1 MTPPIIGNNLVRGSW
16 VLPQGVLRDFLL
28 SLLTPPNIFGTISTR
43 SSMRGKSEA
52 EKVSERIAKLVNDL
66 TLDLDQVGIY
76 LARHSDTT
84 YRRVQE
90 VAEASKYEKEE
101 TNGDINY

>member
-1 MTPPIIGNNLVRGSW
+1 
-16 VLPQGVLRDFLL
+16 
-28 SLLTPPNIFGTISTR
+28 
-43 SSMRGKSEA
+43 MRGKSEA
-52 EKVSERIAKLVNDL
+52 EKVSEKIARLVNDL
-66 TLDLDQVGIY
+66 TLDLEQVGIY
-76 LARHSDTT
+76 LARHSNTT

>member
-1 MTPPIIGNNLVRGSW
+1 
-16 VLPQGVLRDFLL
+16 
-28 SLLTPPNIFGTISTR
+28 
-43 SSMRGKSEA
+43 MRGKSEA
-52 EKVSERIAKLVNDL
+52 EKVSEKIAKLVNDL
-66 TLDLDQVGIY
+66 TIDLEQVGIY
-76 LARHSDTT
+76 LARHSNTT